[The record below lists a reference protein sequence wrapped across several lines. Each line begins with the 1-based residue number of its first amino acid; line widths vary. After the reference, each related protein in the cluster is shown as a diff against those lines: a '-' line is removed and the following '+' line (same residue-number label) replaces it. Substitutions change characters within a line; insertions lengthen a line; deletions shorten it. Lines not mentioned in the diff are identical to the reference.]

1 MNKIR
6 LRYSKTGRAKYISH
20 LDLTAVMQRAF
31 IRAGVKLKYSEGFN
45 PHPYISVALPL
56 PVGCESICELMD
68 VGIADE
74 TLPELKSLKLPEGIT
89 ILDAYVPGHKFNDIS
104 WVSVNVNLD
113 YENQQNDG
121 IIKQL
126 TEIFTADS
134 ILIKKR
140 TKRGYNELDIAP
152 FVKDI
157 VFNREESIGFTAK
170 ISAQNP
176 TINVDDL
183 LNSLNDDLKPV
194 YTSMKRMEIFDSNM
208 NVFK

>member
-74 TLPELKSLKLPEGIT
+74 TLQEFKSLELPEGIT
-89 ILDAYVPGHKFNDIS
+89 ILDAYIAGRKFNDIS
-104 WVSVNVNLD
+104 WVSINVNLD
-113 YENQQNDG
+113 YENQQNNG

-126 TEIFTADS
+126 TRIFTADS

-152 FVKDI
+152 FVKDML
-157 VFNREESIGFTAK
+157 FNREESIVFTAK

-176 TINVDDL
+176 TINIDDL
-183 LNSLNDDLKPV
+183 LNAVNDDLKPV

>member
-1 MNKIR
+1 
-6 LRYSKTGRAKYISH
+6 
-20 LDLTAVMQRAF
+20 MQRAF

-68 VGIADE
+68 VGIAGE
-74 TLPELKSLKLPEGIT
+74 MLPELKSLNLPEGIT
-89 ILDAYVPGHKFNDIS
+89 ILNTYIAGRKFNDVS

-126 TEIFTADS
+126 TGIFTADS

-152 FVKDI
+152 LVKDI
-157 VFNREESIGFTAK
+157 VFNREEGIGFTAK

-176 TINVDDL
+176 TVNIDDL
-183 LNSLNDDLKPV
+183 LNAVKDDLKPV
-194 YTSMKRMEIFDSNM
+194 YTSMKRIEIYDSNM